1 MNSASV
7 GWQCPECVKESA
19 KSAPQIS
26 ARRALQ
32 GATPIVTYVLIGI
45 NFAVFLVGLFT
56 GDGVMGAGGGRIF
69 QNFSLVPAAVH
80 EGQWYRIITSGFLH
94 FGIIHIALNMYVLF
108 VVGRS
113 LEPTI
118 GRTRFVLAYLVA
130 LLGGSL
136 GVVLTTQGSP
146 YGGTV
151 GASGAI
157 FGTFGLLAVLDY
169 SRGINPLSSGIG
181 QTIFLNLIITFALP
195 GISVGA
201 HVGGLLIG
209 AAAGGVLF
217 LGKDIRRQSS
227 NERMARASAVALI
240 GLACF
245 VIALAAAPALT
256 LPG

>member
-56 GDGVMGAGGGRIF
+56 GAGIMDTGGTTFVRLALYGPLVGAG
-69 QNFSLVPAAVH
+69 
-80 EGQWYRIITSGFLH
+80 EWYRLITGGFMHDGL
-94 FGIIHIALNMYVLF
+94 IHIGLNMYVLYF
-108 VVGRS
+108 VGRQ
-113 LEPTI
+113 LEPAI
-118 GRTRFVLAYLVA
+118 GRARFVLGYFVC

-136 GVVLTTQGSP
+136 GAMLLDP
-146 YGGTV
+146 RAATV

-169 SRGINPLSSGIG
+169 SRGVNPLSSGIG
-181 QTIFLNLIITFALP
+181 PTIILNLVITFALP
-195 GISVGA
+195 GISKGGHLGGLVVGVAVGA
-201 HVGGLLIG
+201 
-209 AAAGGVLF
+209 VLF

-227 NERMARASAVALI
+227 NERLARAAAVVLI
-240 GLACF
+240 GVGCF
-245 VIALAAAPALT
+245 VIALATAPASPL
-256 LPG
+256 LR